1 MELRCCVE
9 SLESKVLVEGKKGK
23 VVTKILEEE
32 LSNKG
37 KFPMFILGKL
47 EKY

>member
-1 MELRCCVE
+1 ML
-9 SLESKVLVEGKKGK
+9 SLLEVRYLLKGKKGK
-23 VVTKILEEE
+23 VVTEVLEEE